1 MKYEEYEELEQET
14 NYFKNVCEDYYK
26 ENNFETREISRRIYT
41 SFDYTIEQIEEEYLD
56 PDTKCWYYK
65 VGTMRFVL
73 KNGYKTIATSDNI
86 VQLIKNY
93 IK

>member
-1 MKYEEYEELEQET
+1 MNYQEYEELEQET

-26 ENNFETREISRRIYT
+26 KNNFETREIIRRIYT

-56 PDTKCWYYK
+56 PDTECWYYK

-73 KNGYKTIATSDNI
+73 KKGYTTIATSDNI

>member
-1 MKYEEYEELEQET
+1 MNYEEYEELEQET

-26 ENNFETREISRRIYT
+26 ENNFETREISRRIYV
-41 SFDYTIEQIEEEYLD
+41 SFEYTIDQIEEEYFD
-56 PDTKCWYYK
+56 PESKCWYYK
-65 VGTMRFVL
+65 VGTMHFVL
-73 KNGYKTIATSDNI
+73 RNGYKTIATSEDI

>member
-1 MKYEEYEELEQET
+1 MNYEEYEEQEVD
-14 NYFKNVCEDYYK
+14 YFKNVCEDYYK
-26 ENNFETREISRRIYT
+26 ENNFKTREISRRIYV
-41 SFDYTIEQIEEEYLD
+41 SFEYTIDQIEEEYFD
-56 PDTKCWYYK
+56 PESKCWYYK

-73 KNGYKTIATSDNI
+73 RNGYKTIATSEDI

>member
-1 MKYEEYEELEQET
+1 MNYEEYEELEQET
-14 NYFKNVCEDYYK
+14 NYFKNVCEDYYNK
-26 ENNFETREISRRIYT
+26 NNFETREISRRIYT
-41 SFDYTIEQIEEEYLD
+41 SFEYTIEQIEEEYLD
-56 PDTKCWYYK
+56 PDTECWYYK

-73 KNGYKTIATSDNI
+73 RNGYKTIATSEDI

>member
-1 MKYEEYEELEQET
+1 MKYEEYEELEQEA
-14 NYFKNVCEDYYK
+14 NYFKKLEEDYYN

-41 SFDYTIEQIEEEYLD
+41 SFEYTIEQIEEEYYD
-56 PDTKCWYYK
+56 PESKCWYYK

-73 KNGYKTIATSDNI
+73 KKGYTTIATSEDI